1 MLRIIMIWNPYH
13 YKFIQIRRRVI
24 MNKFFTKLLSG
35 VVTMAVLAA
44 SVAALPAKA
53 ASGNV
58 IVYFKNT
65 SNWKQVYCYTFN
77 GSSGTGPSFPG
88 TQMTSVGNGWY
99 KYVYTGSKALN
110 VIFDDNVQPT
120 PTQTSNND
128 PKDLDLS
135 KDAYWFVPTG
145 EVASNAGANMGSG
158 SKVSISTTA
167 PAGFTDNTLSSSTAS
182 SKKSTSTSPSTGDN
196 NMVPAACAAMII
208 AAAGVAFTISRKKVN
223 K

>member
-1 MLRIIMIWNPYH
+1 
-13 YKFIQIRRRVI
+13 

-58 IVYFKNT
+58 TVFFKNT
-65 SNWKQVYCYTFN
+65 MGWSQVYCYTFQ

-99 KYVYTGSKALN
+99 KYTYKGTKALN
-110 VIFDDNVQPT
+110 VIFDDNKQPT
-120 PTQTSNND
+120 PTQTSNNN

-145 EVASNAGANMGSG
+145 VVASNAGANMGSG
-158 SKVSISTTA
+158 STVTVYQSA
-167 PAGFTDNTLSSSTAS
+167 QAGFPTVTASASSTSSTS
-182 SKKSTSTSPSTGDN
+182 SKSKSTSPSTGDN
-196 NMVPAACAAMII
+196 NMVPAACAALVV